1 MNIVVYQSNEVAFF
15 RDPSE
20 DADVL
25 KMVNDQTGQWTEMMN
40 KHRKE
45 QWEMMKTHLSGQD
58 DVSDPLTK
66 ILSLVMFQV
75 VPRIFMVFPLVWSLS
90 GMF

>member
-1 MNIVVYQSNEVAFF
+1 MDVVVYQSNEVVFF

-58 DVSDPLTK
+58 DVFK
-66 ILSLVMFQV
+66 KQFEV
-75 VPRIFMVFPLVWSLS
+75 VQARQMKELEAFFAK
-90 GMF
+90 